1 MNQSAVWHHND
12 HLQQEQEV
20 VIITCTLLGL
30 DQPGGSVDADDQAAR
45 DLRVKRAAVTRLLDS
60 KDPPDPRHDLVG

>member
-1 MNQSAVWHHND
+1 M
-12 HLQQEQEV
+12 

-30 DQPGGSVDADDQAAR
+30 DQPGGSVNADDKAAR
-45 DLRVKRAAVTRLLDS
+45 DLRVKRAAVTSLLDS

>member
-1 MNQSAVWHHND
+1 M
-12 HLQQEQEV
+12 